1 MFSGRLKITVI
12 EAKGLQLTNVMAIGN
27 RNSIINLNPY
37 VTIDVDKLS
46 IDRTSTKLKTVV
58 PTWNETYS
66 TEFLRNAKEVGFTIF
81 HDATI
86 PPSSFIANCA
96 VQITKLNE
104 NGEAIWVSFFSLI
117 IKRPFN
123 VHVLRQVEV
132 VGRGFQKCS
141 FLSTFRVKIVYVE
154 VGRWS
159 KQDQILST

>member
-37 VTIDVDKLS
+37 VTIDVDKVS

-96 VQITKLNE
+96 VPITKLNE

-123 VHVLRQVEV
+123 VYVLRQVE

-141 FLSTFRVKIVYVE
+141 FLSTFKIVC
-154 VGRWS
+154 
-159 KQDQILST
+159 ILCGQKRT

>member
-37 VTIDVDKLS
+37 VTIDVDKVS

-104 NGEAIWVSFFSLI
+104 NGEAIWVSFFFLI
-117 IKRPFN
+117 IKIIMMLKGICITHVRERGTSN
-123 VHVLRQVEV
+123 VFLLVLTIFVM
-132 VGRGFQKCS
+132 GFTGA
-141 FLSTFRVKIVYVE
+141 LGNGPTM
-154 VGRWS
+154 GPN
-159 KQDQILST
+159 